1 MSGISVHAVDVAR
14 GRPAQGMQVDIY
26 DLEGVRKMIA
36 SGKLGA
42 SGALDH
48 PVVQGEGVKAGPY
61 QVIFHVG
68 DYLRATGATT
78 STPPFLDLVPFRFT
92 IADAAQHYLYPSSS
106 RRGGFRYSGEV
117 SAAAATAPRRAPL
130 KSSSRS

>member
-26 DLEGVRKMIA
+26 ALEGVRKMIA

-42 SGALDH
+42 NGTLDH
-48 PVVQGEGVKAGPY
+48 PVAQGQGVQTGPY

-68 DYLRATGATT
+68 DYLRATGSPT

-92 IADAAQHYLYPSSS
+92 IANPAEHYHLPFKFTPWGFSLF
-106 RRGGFRYSGEV
+106 RGS
-117 SAAAATAPRRAPL
+117 
-130 KSSSRS
+130 

>member
-1 MSGISVHAVDVAR
+1 MAGGISVHAVDVAR

-26 DLEGVRKMIA
+26 ALGGVRNMIA
-36 SGKLGA
+36 SGKLGV

-48 PVVQGEGVKAGPY
+48 AVARGDGVEEGPY

-68 DYLRATGATT
+68 DYLRATGAPT

-92 IADAAQHYLYPSSS
+92 IADAAQHYHLPFKFTPWGFSLF
-106 RRGGFRYSGEV
+106 RGS
-117 SAAAATAPRRAPL
+117 
-130 KSSSRS
+130 